1 MKLLI
6 ELGLKWG
13 GIFRILKKF
22 LKIFFFKKVHYF
34 WVWRLFFGV
43 WGGFGEFDLFLGLGI
58 VFLLFVFCFRLFFE
72 LFSVLKGALKPWFYI
87 VVMLV
92 LILKFLI
99 SQSTNLE
106 STIDIA
112 FKNQLQVFKKLCNTV
127 MYCTDPIGRLVN
139 PFLTALLSSMSVF

>member
-1 MKLLI
+1 
-6 ELGLKWG
+6 
-13 GIFRILKKF
+13 
-22 LKIFFFKKVHYF
+22 
-34 WVWRLFFGV
+34 
-43 WGGFGEFDLFLGLGI
+43 
-58 VFLLFVFCFRLFFE
+58 
-72 LFSVLKGALKPWFYI
+72 
-87 VVMLV
+87 MLV

-139 PFLTALLSSMSVF
+139 PFLTALLSSMSCPYFRYISVNSSSDVYIRSALCKDQHKTSETVTVYSVTAPCICRNMYIVHVHCRMCIVHNRIR